1 MKKNF
6 YKIEFQHIGPESP
19 EVIGT
24 DDTEINTT
32 GRSNYSRKKMMEG

>member
-19 EVIGT
+19 EVIGA

-32 GRSNYSRKKMMEG
+32 ERPHYSRREMMEG